1 MKPILQ
7 VALDE
12 VELARAV
19 NIAREAVAGGADY
32 IEAGTP
38 LIKSEGMNAV
48 RTLKEQFEGH
58 VIVADM
64 KTMDT
69 GAIEVEMA
77 AKSGAGIVSILGA
90 SDDSTVED
98 ALRSAREYG
107 VRLAVDLINVGD
119 PVARAV
125 RLQELGAD
133 IIGVHVGI
141 DQQMS
146 GTDPLDTLKEVRK
159 AVSARIAV
167 AGGLD
172 AESAAAAVAIGADIV
187 IVGGNITRARDV
199 TASALKVRKS
209 IDAAGQQ
216 YVIREKRSLDE
227 EIQELFMQVSTPN
240 ISDAMHRAPAMR
252 DVKPLF
258 EGIKMAG
265 RAVTVQ
271 NFPGD
276 WAKPVEASD
285 VARKG
290 EVLVIYNG
298 SKYIAP
304 WGELATHGCAQ
315 KGIAGVVI
323 DGAIR
328 DVDEIRRIRF
338 PAFATAS
345 VPNAGDP
352 KGFGEINVEI
362 TCGGLRVCPGDW
374 IVGDDNGV
382 IVVPAERAYEVA
394 RRALEVKKSEDRV
407 RTEIERGKTL
417 AQVMDLYKW
426 EKKYKLILAHDG
438 CVTLTH
444 RWHSLYGA
452 VMLPSAYKRNSI
464 FMLVP
469 ALSGLRLIVFS
480 HVWLSASVSC
490 SESRYVTLAV
500 SLRATNKS

>member
-19 NIAREAVAGGADY
+19 SIAREAIAGGADY
-32 IEAGTP
+32 LEAGTP

-48 RTLKEQFEGH
+48 RTLKDEFKDH

-77 AKSGAGIVSILGA
+77 VKSGAGIVSILGA

-98 ALRSAREYG
+98 AVRSARKYG
-107 VRLAVDLINVGD
+107 AKLSADLINVSD
-119 PVARAV
+119 PVARAI
-125 RLQELGAD
+125 RLQELGVD

-141 DQQMS
+141 DQQMV
-146 GTDPLDTLKEVRK
+146 GKDPLGILKEVRK
-159 AVSARIAV
+159 AVTTQIAV

-172 AESAAAAVAIGADIV
+172 AESSAAAVALGAEIV
-187 IVGGNITRARDV
+187 IVGGNIIRAKDV

-209 IDAAGQQ
+209 IDAAGKQ
-216 YVIREKRSLDE
+216 YVIREKRSPDE
-227 EIQELFMQVSTPN
+227 ETRELFLQVSTPN

-285 VARKG
+285 VAQKG
-290 EVLVIYNG
+290 EVIVIYNG
-298 SKYIAP
+298 SSYVAP

-328 DVDEIRRIRF
+328 DVDEIKRMRF

-362 TCGGLRVCPGDW
+362 TCGGLKVRPGDW

-382 IVVPAERAYEVA
+382 IVVPAERAYEIA

-407 RTEIERGKTL
+407 RTEIDRGKTL

-426 EKKYKLILAHDG
+426 EKK
-438 CVTLTH
+438 
-444 RWHSLYGA
+444 
-452 VMLPSAYKRNSI
+452 
-464 FMLVP
+464 
-469 ALSGLRLIVFS
+469 
-480 HVWLSASVSC
+480 
-490 SESRYVTLAV
+490 
-500 SLRATNKS
+500 

>member
-12 VELARAV
+12 VELRRAV
-19 NIAREAVAGGADY
+19 SIAREAIAGGADY
-32 IEAGTP
+32 LEAGTP
-38 LIKSEGMNAV
+38 LIKSEGMSAV
-48 RTLKEQFEGH
+48 RTLKEEFKDH

-77 AKSGAGIVSILGA
+77 VKSGAGIVSILGA
-90 SDDSTVED
+90 SHDSTVEESV
-98 ALRSAREYG
+98 RSARKYG
-107 VRLAVDLINVGD
+107 AKLAVDLINVAD

-141 DQQMS
+141 DQQMA
-146 GTDPLDTLKEVRK
+146 GKDPLETLKEVRK
-159 AVSARIAV
+159 AVSIQIAV

-172 AESAAAAVAIGADIV
+172 AEASATAVALGADIV
-187 IVGGNITRARDV
+187 IVGGNIIRARDV
-199 TASALKVRKS
+199 TASARHIRES
-209 IDAAGQQ
+209 IDAASKH
-216 YVIREKRSLDE
+216 YIIREKKSLDE
-227 EIQELFMQVSTPN
+227 ETRELFLQVSTPN

-252 DVKPLF
+252 DVRPLY
-258 EGIKMAG
+258 EGIKLVG

-285 VARKG
+285 VAQKG
-290 EVLVIYNG
+290 EVIVIYNG
-298 SKYIAP
+298 SNYVAP
-304 WGELATHGCAQ
+304 WGELASRGCQQ

-328 DVDEIRRIRF
+328 DVDDIRRIKF
-338 PAFATAS
+338 PAFASAI

-352 KGFGEINVEI
+352 KGMGEINAEI
-362 TCGGLRVCPGDW
+362 TCGGLKVKPGDW
-374 IVGDDNGV
+374 VIGDDNGV
-382 IVVPAERAYEVA
+382 VVVPAERAYEIA

-426 EKKYKLILAHDG
+426 EKK
-438 CVTLTH
+438 
-444 RWHSLYGA
+444 
-452 VMLPSAYKRNSI
+452 
-464 FMLVP
+464 
-469 ALSGLRLIVFS
+469 
-480 HVWLSASVSC
+480 
-490 SESRYVTLAV
+490 
-500 SLRATNKS
+500 